1 MTMLGI
7 EGFDKRAPLSIVP
20 TIAKTRDMGF
30 RVSALAAAALFLL
43 GAPAWADRP
52 QRVSPAEFG
61 RVFRENRQALV
72 QVKGATWK
80 AYATGFVIGAKN
92 EIVFGAA
99 EAPTPVLEVLLV
111 DGTKM
116 AADLL
121 GYDRDLGIGV
131 ARARDARLVPLR
143 VSAKPGLA
151 RGDWVIAMTHDDRGR
166 AQPFAGTVEGDL
178 TKVSKPKDALVARV
192 DVPGRPGSPV
202 LSTRGELIG
211 VALDPGKRRTR
222 VMAIETVVP
231 FLRMVVLA
239 DGRDQ

>member
-1 MTMLGI
+1 
-7 EGFDKRAPLSIVP
+7 VP
-20 TIAKTRDMGF
+20 TIAKTRDMAFG
-30 RVSALAAAALFLL
+30 VSVLASGVMSLV
-43 GAPAWADRP
+43 GATAWAEPP

-80 AYATGFVIGAKN
+80 AYATGFVVGARN
-92 EIVFGAA
+92 EIVFGAT
-99 EAPTPVLEVLLV
+99 EAPTPELEVILV
-111 DGTKM
+111 DGTKT

-121 GYDRDLGIGV
+121 GYDRDLSIAV
-131 ARARDARLVPLR
+131 ARARDARLIPLR
-143 VSAKPGLA
+143 VAAKPGLA

-166 AQPFAGTVEGDL
+166 AQPFAGVVEGDL
-178 TKVSKPKDALVARV
+178 TRATRPRNALIARV